1 MRHLTLRLR
10 VSASNKK
17 RRRRLPIAPS
27 VPLHPKSGATPS
39 SAPLREKTPQA
50 LSHCALRVPVGLPPP
65 VVSKLAIYHRWIV
78 LAGGGAVKRSSSTP
92 GVPSFFRFSSKK
104 RSKKRAAAWMNGR
117 ARGLAFFTRHYG
129 PPNHPRRNPGAGGG
143 GGEQVGLR
151 GLRAGGGRGCHRLKA
166 LAPARVGGVAV
177 YRGIVVSPRPSF
189 FFSLHL
195 QKKKQKKS
203 RRLDEWAGAGS
214 VFFLLGVFG
223 RPIIL
228 GGTSGEVVG
237 AVNKSAFGG
246 SGPGGVRIPPVDG
259 PSASPS
265 GGRSGLSGGSRFHA
279 GCSFFFSLQGQKRS
293 KI

>member
-1 MRHLTLRLR
+1 M
-10 VSASNKK
+10 
-17 RRRRLPIAPS
+17 
-27 VPLHPKSGATPS
+27 
-39 SAPLREKTPQA
+39 
-50 LSHCALRVPVGLPPP
+50 
-65 VVSKLAIYHRWIV
+65 
-78 LAGGGAVKRSSSTP
+78 
-92 GVPSFFRFSSKK
+92 
-104 RSKKRAAAWMNGR
+104 
-117 ARGLAFFTRHYG
+117 
-129 PPNHPRRNPGAGGG
+129 
-143 GGEQVGLR
+143 
-151 GLRAGGGRGCHRLKA
+151 KA

-265 GGRSGLSGGSRFHA
+265 GGRSGLSGGESFPCRVFLLFFASGPKKKQNIALGVAATERLPGGAARALVALTDTLPA
-279 GCSFFFSLQGQKRS
+279 GLRKTHCPVE
-293 KI
+293 I